1 MFSSC
6 NTITNL
12 EFIISFL
19 VETDA
24 LQGIADFRQNLAEGD
39 YGEAANILLSQT
51 AQVLFQHFILL
62 IVELVLKNTPQGSL
76 KEMVKI
82 LLCLDE
88 GPLHNILTHAFSN
101 SGLSN
106 HNREAWKSLFKVIDS
121 KCISTIYR
129 QSNFFG
135 KFAVLLFFRIQ

>member
-24 LQGIADFRQNLAEGD
+24 LQGIADFRQNLADRD

-62 IVELVLKNTPQGSL
+62 IVELVLKNTSQESL

-82 LLCLDE
+82 LICLDE
-88 GPLHNILTHAFSN
+88 GPFHNILTHAFSN

-106 HNREAWKSLFKVIDS
+106 DNREARKSLFEVIDS
-121 KCISTIYR
+121 KFISR
-129 QSNFFG
+129 
-135 KFAVLLFFRIQ
+135 KK

>member
-1 MFSSC
+1 MFLWYVHVFSSC
-6 NTITNL
+6 NTIANLVHL

-19 VETDA
+19 VEIDA
-24 LQGIADFRQNLAEGD
+24 LQGIADFRLNLAEGD

-62 IVELVLKNTPQGSL
+62 IVELVLKNTSQESL
-76 KEMVKI
+76 KDMVKI
-82 LLCLDE
+82 LICLDE

-106 HNREAWKSLFKVIDS
+106 DNREAWKCLFEVIDS
-121 KCISTIYR
+121 KFISR
-129 QSNFFG
+129 
-135 KFAVLLFFRIQ
+135 KK

>member
-1 MFSSC
+1 MFSWYVHVLSSC
-6 NTITNL
+6 NTIANLVHL
-12 EFIISFL
+12 EFMISFL
-19 VETDA
+19 VETVA

-51 AQVLFQHFILL
+51 AQVLFQQFILL
-62 IVELVLKNTPQGSL
+62 IVELVLQNTPQGSL

-82 LLCLDE
+82 LIWLDE

-106 HNREAWKSLFKVIDS
+106 DNREAWKSLFEVIDS
-121 KCISTIYR
+121 KFISR
-129 QSNFFG
+129 
-135 KFAVLLFFRIQ
+135 KK

>member
-1 MFSSC
+1 MFLWYVHVFSSC

-82 LLCLDE
+82 LICLDE

-106 HNREAWKSLFKVIDS
+106 YNREAWKSLFEVIDS
-121 KCISTIYR
+121 KFISR
-129 QSNFFG
+129 
-135 KFAVLLFFRIQ
+135 KK